1 MDDIKQTARVFKA
14 LSDETRLRLLKLLAD
29 EGPDGALCVGAL
41 ARRLAITPSAVSQ
54 HLGVL
59 RAAGLVIDER
69 RGYFV
74 HYRVNRARLAG
85 TLNSFKASLGVD
97 ADWAGNRDCSCSY
110 LPADGEPEGAIG
122 AAGDGA

>member
-1 MDDIKQTARVFKA
+1 MDTVGEPVDNIKETARVFKA

-29 EGPDGALCVGAL
+29 QGPEGALCVGAL
-41 ARRLAITPSAVSQ
+41 ARRLEITQSAVSQ

-59 RAAGLVIDER
+59 RMAGLVIDER

-85 TLNSFKASLGVD
+85 YIDQARTSLV
-97 ADWAGNRDCSCSY
+97 
-110 LPADGEPEGAIG
+110 GEPVRPLPE
-122 AAGDGA
+122 